1 MGNKAT
7 RLTEVVFSEQWMESL
22 ESITTQLKVSPG
34 QRAEEKTIRITGDQG
49 ADIFAGYFANN
60 GAVTSLIIE
69 GPSLPLGETTYM
81 SKIGF
86 QRLVECLWRDF
97 TLVKLKFAGH
107 EIDEVT
113 GTIIAE
119 NLVQNEKV
127 TELIFWNSKIEDKT
141 ALAMVKILANKPN
154 LKVINLGE
162 NKLTE
167 PCKSQL
173 ETIAKKY
180 KFTIHLF

>member
-1 MGNKAT
+1 MKS
-7 RLTEVVFSEQWMESL
+7 R
-22 ESITTQLKVSPG
+22 
-34 QRAEEKTIRITGDQG
+34 
-49 ADIFAGYFANN
+49 
-60 GAVTSLIIE
+60 
-69 GPSLPLGETTYM
+69 GPLLQ
-81 SKIGF
+81 K
-86 QRLVECLWRDF
+86 
-97 TLVKLKFAGH
+97 
-107 EIDEVT
+107 
-113 GTIIAE
+113 